1 MRWSDQDLLRY
12 QGCLEKGAVFLAVFN
27 PCLVDKQNYDIS
39 VLISVLL
46 QSDWHA
52 VSGFKV
58 GRQTLYNIFSEVRPA
73 EHSRMKKP
81 VAKYWTTSS
90 VSRMEPHVDGVV
102 AFFAK
107 QLENKFATD
116 AGNGMGKSFDFGEW
130 CMFCKSGPAKTA
142 YTTSPCTYYTFFP
155 SWLGCSGQNHHE
167 QAYWIFGPWL

>member
-12 QGCLEKGAVFLAVFN
+12 QGCLEKGSVFLAVYD
-27 PCLVDKQNYDIS
+27 PVLVDERNHGTC
-39 VLISVLL
+39 VLIIGLL

-73 EHSRMKKP
+73 EHNRMKKP

-90 VSRMEPHVDGVV
+90 VSRMEPHVDAVV

-107 QLENKFATD
+107 QLDSKFATD
-116 AGNGMGKSFDFGEW
+116 AGNEMGKSFDFGEW
-130 CMFCKSGPAKTA
+130 CMFCKAEPANRLTPR
-142 YTTSPCTYYTFFP
+142 TSPYLQYF
-155 SWLGCSGQNHHE
+155 L
-167 QAYWIFGPWL
+167 Y